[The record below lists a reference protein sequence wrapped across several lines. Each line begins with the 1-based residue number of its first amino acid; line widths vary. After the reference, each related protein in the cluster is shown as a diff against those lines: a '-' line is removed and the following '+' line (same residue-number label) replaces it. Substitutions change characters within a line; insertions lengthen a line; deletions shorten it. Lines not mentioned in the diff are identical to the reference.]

1 MKRVMSFL
9 LSLILTSAF
18 FFPNVV
24 LAVNDDLDDP
34 EDGLVSQN
42 EAYNDLLTDAP
53 ADIPS
58 VTGTSYILYDTE
70 SDTILMGKNTDA
82 QIQPAAITKLMTVLL
97 AIENLDLEDTVTVT
111 QPMYIGIPENYYT
124 LGVTEGEIVTVRDLI
139 YAALL

>member
-53 ADIPS
+53 ADLPS

-124 LGVTEGEIVTVRDLI
+124 LGVT
-139 YAALL
+139 A

>member
-70 SDTILMGKNTDA
+70 SDTILMGKNT
-82 QIQPAAITKLMTVLL
+82 
-97 AIENLDLEDTVTVT
+97 
-111 QPMYIGIPENYYT
+111 
-124 LGVTEGEIVTVRDLI
+124 
-139 YAALL
+139 YA